1 DAIYGTGAWD
11 ASTGRRIVDF
21 NGSFNTM
28 RGAGAWALFVDS
40 SGALWQGGDYSYS
53 TRPGHIRQW
62 SGGFVRHAQV
72 DVTAP
77 TAPADLRVLHSQ
89 DGVTLSW
96 SEATD
101 DTRVTAYQVLR
112 HDRVAA
118 TVSGTSVTLPAVNGD
133 PLYFV

>member
-1 DAIYGTGAWD
+1 
-11 ASTGRRIVDF
+11 
-21 NGSFNTM
+21 
-28 RGAGAWALFVDS
+28 AWALFVDS

-77 TAPADLRVLHSQ
+77 TAPGDLRVLHSQ

-96 SEATD
+96 SESTD
-101 DTRVTAYQVLR
+101 DTGVTGYQVLR
-112 HDRVAA
+112 GDRVAA
-118 TVSGTSVTLPAVNGD
+118 TVSGTSVTLPTATED
-133 PLYFV
+133 TLYFVRAIDARGNAS